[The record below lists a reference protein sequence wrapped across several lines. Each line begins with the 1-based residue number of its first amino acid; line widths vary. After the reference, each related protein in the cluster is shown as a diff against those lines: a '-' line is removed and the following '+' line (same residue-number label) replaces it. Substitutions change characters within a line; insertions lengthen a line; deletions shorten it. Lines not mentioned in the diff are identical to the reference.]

1 MTVPSF
7 PNKISYRRGHL
18 LDRDLKIK
26 RAGRLTLFTPPSL
39 VRGGSRNFLK
49 GGLYTIV
56 VTFNANGVEGELR
69 PRPLT
74 RALKSSGAMPLPP
87 L

>member
-1 MTVPSF
+1 MPV
-7 PNKISYRRGHL
+7 RRLSTNILAPFAL
-18 LDRDLKIK
+18 LL
-26 RAGRLTLFTPPSL
+26 
-39 VRGGSRNFLK
+39 RGGSRNFLK